1 MKKVSTPKQID
12 KKLLQKLDI
21 FVNELK
27 QDFVLVGSDTDKDVQ
42 IIESYHTQLHSSHIM
57 IYIDFKKVSNMQ
69 ELAEAILDECYKVF
83 GRHIDEELHEL
94 LSYWREEE
102 DYRFLDKILEVPQ
115 TMAEKLQT
123 TIIFWNENFTE
134 VLSLQDASLVC
145 NMMRGAFQMQQDVLH
160 IFTSQDICL
169 LNRSL
174 TGRREPFFRFARIVK
189 LSEE

>member
-1 MKKVSTPKQID
+1 MEKVSVPKQID

-21 FVNELK
+21 FINEFR
-27 QDFVLVGSDTDKDVQ
+27 QDFVLVGSDTDKEVQ
-42 IIESYHTQLHSSHIM
+42 IIESYHTQLYSSHVM
-57 IYIDFKKVSNMQ
+57 IYVDFRKVSNMQ
-69 ELAEAILDECYKVF
+69 DLAEAILDQCYKVF
-83 GRHIDEELHEL
+83 GSHIDEELHEL

-160 IFTSQDICL
+160 IFTSQDIEL
-169 LNRSL
+169 VNKIFMDYDK
-174 TGRREPFFRFARIVK
+174 PFFRFARIVK